1 MTNSLLDRTAA
12 HRVRAGLNGTS
23 RYGVKQ
29 LVYDEAVADIEDA
42 IQRQKTLKHGVKQWT
57 VNLFERN
64 NPQWIDGYPALLA
77 QLGNKALW
85 VREYA
90 GIV

>member
-57 VNLFERN
+57 VNLFERD
-64 NPQWIDGYPALLA
+64 NPQWIDLNPALLA